1 MSRVRQTKI
10 NGKDIQIYVLKATH
24 GVAMTQKL
32 GSLAATFFG
41 ESTESDDGEVSI
53 DFTKIAN
60 GLQANLTSDE
70 LDMMIKALL
79 KDMAIDGRDVN
90 YDDYFAGN
98 YGMLVKVIAYAL
110 QENFGSFLEGLDILG
125 E

>member
-10 NGKDIQIYVLKATH
+10 NGTDIQIYILPATQ
-24 GVAMTQKL
+24 GVGMTQKL

-41 ESTESDDGEVSI
+41 ETSDNNGEVTI
-53 DFTKIAN
+53 DFANIAK
-60 GLQANLTSDE
+60 GLSEALSFEE

-79 KDMAIDGRDVN
+79 KDMAVDGKGVN
-90 YDDYFAGN
+90 FDDYFAGN
-98 YGMLVKVIAYAL
+98 YGMLVKILAYAL

>member
-10 NGKDIQIYVLKATH
+10 NGTDIQIYILPATQ
-24 GVAMTQKL
+24 GVGMTQKL
-32 GSLAATFFG
+32 GTLAATFFG
-41 ESTESDDGEVSI
+41 NADDEGNMTI
-53 DFTKIAN
+53 DFSSIAK
-60 GLQANLTSDE
+60 GLSESLSFDE

-79 KDMAIDGRDVN
+79 KDMAVDGKGVQF
-90 YDDYFAGN
+90 DDYFAGN
-98 YGMLVKVIAYAL
+98 YGMLIKILTYAL